1 LKYIVYWAMIPE
13 HREKAN
19 EIART
24 KLPELQKTD
33 DFPKPL
39 TVNYTFPGK
48 KEGFRLYEVTKPEQ
62 IANYC
67 QLFGPL
73 LDIEWVPIQEAT
85 TMNAASEKFGQA
97 WR

>member
-1 LKYIVYWAMIPE
+1 MKYIVYWSLDSE
-13 HREKAN
+13 NREKASD
-19 EIART
+19 IAT
-24 KLPELQKTD
+24 NKLPELQKTD

-39 TVNYTFPGK
+39 TVNYAFPGRNQ
-48 KEGFRLYEVTKPEQ
+48 GFRLYEVSKPDQ

-85 TMNAASEKFGQA
+85 EMTKARDKYGDE